1 MVEMYDQDIDRAF
14 EILGVKTAAEE
25 PTTAMGQYGVPA
37 ALGIGGAGL
46 LYGLLRKQRF
56 AADPILRAIQRA
68 SGGKLTALDYSTKD
82 PAFREALKK
91 HPHSWMPDWLRK
103 MVIKMTRGVDDVKL
117 HRLKTEDLPQ
127 RTDELQRLM
136 RGKKLK
142 PATPQ
147 EVEGAVINQG
157 EPLLHRQYRGDVNP
171 TGNIEDQFRIGWDK
185 HLESEFLQKHMPG
198 AGPESYGLISDYLTR
213 AVGKKSTEAQVQ
225 ALQRALQ
232 KKRPGGYII
241 KPRTAAG
248 TGEIIQGTDDLTQLL
263 RDPSRRGEWT
273 RDMLQNPQHYV
284 VQERIPIAT
293 ERRLPFVGRKH
304 HPGKAEL
311 PVEYRVHV
319 VGGRIVPE
327 AISRRYGTVGG
338 LNPLKTRREKQELIR
353 QLQPQLEQ
361 LPEKARSGMLMGMD
375 VARTQGGKYRVI
387 ESNPMGGQS
396 GFLQPDITHAPTLSP
411 HKVYKAVTGRESK
424 PLAAA
429 KALAGGGAAAR
440 LGYAATQ

>member
-1 MVEMYDQDIDRAF
+1 MEPTYEHGVDHALTV
-14 EILGVKTAAEE
+14 LGVKTAAEE
-25 PTTAMGQYGVPA
+25 SAASQYGLPA
-37 ALGIGGAGL
+37 ALGLGGAGL
-46 LYGLLRKQRF
+46 LYALLRKQRLS
-56 AADPILRAIQRA
+56 ADPILRAIQKA
-68 SGGKLTALDYSTKD
+68 SKGKLTTLDYSTKG
-82 PAFREALKK
+82 PAFREAMGH
-91 HPHSWMPDWLRK
+91 HPHAWMPDWLRK
-103 MVIKMTRGVDDVKL
+103 LVIKTTRGVDDV
-117 HRLKTEDLPQ
+117 RLRRLQAEDLPQ
-127 RTDELQRLM
+127 RTDDLRRLIQ
-136 RGKKLK
+136 GKKLR
-142 PATPQ
+142 PVTP
-147 EVEGAVINQG
+147 EKVEGAVINQG
-157 EPLLHRQYRGDVNP
+157 EPLVHRYYKGDVNP
-171 TGNIEDQFRIGWDK
+171 TGAIEDQFRIGWDK

-213 AVGKKSTEAQVQ
+213 AMGKKSTEAQVK
-225 ALQRALQ
+225 ALQAALQ

-263 RDPSRRGEWT
+263 RDSGRKGEWT

-284 VQERIPIAT
+284 VQEHIPIAT
-293 ERRLPFVGRKH
+293 ERRLPFIGRKH

-338 LNPLKTRREKQELIR
+338 LNPLRTRREKQELIR
-353 QLQPQLEQ
+353 QLQPQLER
-361 LPEKARSGMLMGMD
+361 LPEKARSGMVMGMD
-375 VARTQGGKYRVI
+375 VAKTRGGQYRII

-411 HKVYKAVTGRESK
+411 HKVYKAITGRESK

-429 KALAGGGAAAR
+429 KALAGGGAAAG
-440 LGYAATQ
+440 LGYAATRD